1 MATRLG
7 DWGAAGGHVPVSR
20 GWPGECAL
28 VCVLHENKFLGF
40 LGEEGESELKE
51 VSRDELES
59 FGQGVSS

>member
-1 MATRLG
+1 M
-7 DWGAAGGHVPVSR
+7 PVSR